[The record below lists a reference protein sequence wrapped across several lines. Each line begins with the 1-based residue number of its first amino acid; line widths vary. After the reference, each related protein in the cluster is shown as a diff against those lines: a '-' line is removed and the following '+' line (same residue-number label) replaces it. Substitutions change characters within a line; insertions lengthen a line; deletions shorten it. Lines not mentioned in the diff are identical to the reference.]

1 MKLDFTSEVPLYLQ
15 IGSALKEEILG
26 GVYGEEEQVPSTT
39 EISLTYKINPA
50 TVLKGYNLLVDED
63 IIYKRRG
70 VGMFVKTGA
79 VEKLKAVRKKEFY
92 SSYVEPLLEEAQ
104 RLSISREELI
114 AMFEEE
120 KE

>member
-1 MKLDFTSEVPLYLQ
+1 
-15 IGSALKEEILG
+15 
-26 GVYGEEEQVPSTT
+26 
-39 EISLTYKINPA
+39 
-50 TVLKGYNLLVDED
+50 
-63 IIYKRRG
+63 
-70 VGMFVKTGA
+70 MFVKTGA

>member
-63 IIYKRRG
+63 IIYPHIPTYEDAL
-70 VGMFVKTGA
+70 VKGI
-79 VEKLKAVRKKEFY
+79 KNRF
-92 SSYVEPLLEEAQ
+92 
-104 RLSISREELI
+104 
-114 AMFEEE
+114 
-120 KE
+120 